1 MPTPLLTIAGAGIN
15 LGDRWLLRG
24 GDLTLHA
31 GDRLALVGRNGA
43 GKSSLMKLMAGRADM
58 DEGSLWMAPG
68 SSVAYLPQAPVIP
81 PGMTLRS
88 VVTAGHDA
96 DWLGRPVPIH
106 KAEEFLQRLGLDP
119 DRLSDGLSG
128 GESRRVSLARALYT
142 EPDVLLL
149 DEPTNHM
156 DMPTIEWMEEML
168 RRHRGALLVVSH
180 DRAFLRNL
188 GTGIVWLHSGKLR
201 RRDGD
206 FAQFDS
212 WSEGILAEEAV
223 VLHKMDRRIAAE
235 TKWSRE
241 GISARRKRNQG
252 RLRELEALRLDRAR
266 TGGITQRTMK
276 METGPAEGGGQL
288 VLEAIDL
295 SISVPLPPTGA
306 KDIGVKDI
314 GDRDNGSGD
323 EAARRQLLNHFN
335 MLVRRSDRIG
345 IVGPNG
351 IGKSTLVRVLL
362 GLASPDSGRVRQ
374 GFGLNPA
381 YFDQQRS
388 ALDRNSSPWTILTGG
403 SSDMIEVAGQQ
414 KHVTAYL
421 RDFLFDDHKMTQ
433 KVATLSGGEQNRLLL
448 AKLFAETH
456 NFLVL
461 DEPTN
466 DLDMETLDLLQEV
479 IAEYDGTILIV
490 SHDRDFLDRT
500 VTALLAFEG
509 EAKVSAHA
517 GGYTDY
523 LERRT
528 AAMARRAARESG
540 IGGTGAN
547 GTRANGT
554 RANSREN
561 GKANGRAGGRG
572 GTRTAAKP
580 TGNRTAKL
588 SFKDRHALDTLP
600 GEIEALEAEI
610 ADLET
615 RLADPAFFASD
626 PDGFAAAAD
635 RLATARTEKEAKE
648 TRWLEAAEAEEA
660 LRANT

>member
-1 MPTPLLTIAGAGIN
+1 MPTPLLTIASAGIN
-15 LGDRWLLRG
+15 LGDRWLLRNA
-24 GDLTLHA
+24 DLTLHA

-43 GKSSLMKLMAGRADM
+43 GKSSLMKLMAGRTDM

-68 SSVAYLPQAPVIP
+68 SSVAYLPQAPQLP
-81 PGMTLRS
+81 TGMTLRS
-88 VVTAGHDA
+88 VVVAGHDA
-96 DWLGRPVPIH
+96 DWLGRPVPVH

-119 DRLSDGLSG
+119 DRMSDGLSG
-128 GESRRVSLARALYT
+128 GEARRVSLARALYT

-156 DMPTIEWMEEML
+156 DMPTIEWMEDML
-168 RRHRGALLVVSH
+168 RQHRGALLVVSH

-188 GTGIVWLHSGKLR
+188 GTGIVWLHNGKLR
-201 RRDGD
+201 RREGD
-206 FAQFDS
+206 FAQFDD
-212 WSEGILAEEAV
+212 WSEGILADEAV
-223 VLHKMDRRIAAE
+223 VLHKMDRKIAAE
-235 TKWSRE
+235 TRWSRE

-252 RLRELEALRLDRAR
+252 RLRELEALRLERAS

-295 SISVPLPPTGA
+295 SVSVPMPPRPNS
-306 KDIGVKDI
+306 DD
-314 GDRDNGSGD
+314 GD

-351 IGKSTLVRVLL
+351 IGKSTLVKVLL
-362 GLASPDSGRVRQ
+362 GLSDPDGGRVRQ
-374 GFGLNPA
+374 GFGLLPA

-388 ALDRNSSPWTILTGG
+388 ALDRNSSPWTVLTDG
-403 SSDMIEVAGQQ
+403 SSDMIEVAGTTR
-414 KHVTAYL
+414 HVTAYL

-479 IAEYDGTILIV
+479 IAEYDGTVLIV

-500 VTALLAFEG
+500 VTAILAFEG
-509 EAKVSAHA
+509 EGKVSAHA
-517 GGYTDY
+517 GGFSDY
-523 LERRT
+523 LGRRT
-528 AAMARRAARESG
+528 AAEARRAAKQDRRKP
-540 IGGTGAN
+540 GG
-547 GTRANGT
+547 
-554 RANSREN
+554 
-561 GKANGRAGGRG
+561 KGGSKG
-572 GTRTAAKP
+572 AAKP
-580 TGNRTAKL
+580 PHKQAGNRTAKL
-588 SFKDRHALDTLP
+588 SFKDQHALDTLP
-600 GEIEALEAEI
+600 GEIEALEEEI
-610 ADLET
+610 ATLEA
-615 RLADPAFFASD
+615 RLADPELFAKN
-626 PDGFAAAAD
+626 PDRFNAAAD
-635 RLATARTEKEAKE
+635 RLAAARDEKDDKE
-648 TRWLEAAEAEEA
+648 LRWLEAAEKAEA
-660 LRANT
+660 LEADRG

>member
-1 MPTPLLTIAGAGIN
+1 MPTPLLTIASAGIN

-24 GDLTLHA
+24 ADLTLHA

-43 GKSSLMKLMAGRADM
+43 GKSSLMKLMAGSADM
-58 DEGSLWMAPG
+58 DEGSYWMAPG
-68 SSVAYLPQAPVIP
+68 ASVAYLPQAPVIP

-88 VVTAGHDA
+88 IVIAGHDA
-96 DWLGRPVPIH
+96 DWLGRLVPIH

-128 GESRRVSLARALYT
+128 GEARRVSLARALYT

-188 GTGIVWLHSGKLR
+188 GTGIVWLHNGKLR
-201 RRDGD
+201 RREGD
-206 FAQFDS
+206 FGQFDD

-252 RLRELEALRLDRAR
+252 RLRDLEALRLERAR
-266 TGGITQRTMK
+266 TGGITQRAMK

-295 SISVPLPPTGA
+295 SISVPLPASEIT
-306 KDIGVKDI
+306 
-314 GDRDNGSGD
+314 GSGD
-323 EAARRQLLNHFN
+323 SDDGSFDAVARRQLLNHFN

-362 GLASPDSGRVRQ
+362 GHADPDSGRVRQ

-388 ALDRNSSPWTILTGG
+388 ALDRNSSPWTVLTGG

-479 IAEYDGTILIV
+479 IADYDGTILIV

-500 VTALLAFEG
+500 VTSLLAFEG
-509 EAKVSAHA
+509 AARVSAHA

-523 LERRT
+523 LERRR
-528 AAMARRAARESG
+528 AAEVRRAAKEDGSKSG
-540 IGGTGAN
+540 PRSGARSGN
-547 GTRANGT
+547 KSGSA
-554 RANSREN
+554 
-561 GKANGRAGGRG
+561 
-572 GTRTAAKP
+572 TARRP
-580 TGNRTAKL
+580 TSNRTAKL

-600 GEIEALEAEI
+600 GEIEVLASEIATLEAK
-610 ADLET
+610 
-615 RLADPAFFASD
+615 LADPALFASD
-626 PDGFAAAAD
+626 PDGFRKAAD
-635 RLATARTEKEAKE
+635 RLAAAREETEAKE
-648 TRWLEAAEAEEA
+648 LRWLEAAEAEEA
-660 LRANT
+660 LNSG

>member
-1 MPTPLLTIAGAGIN
+1 MPTPLLTIADAGIN
-15 LGDRWLLRG
+15 LGDRWLLRHA
-24 GDLTLHA
+24 DVTLHA

-43 GKSSLMKLMAGRADM
+43 GKSSLMKLMAGRTDM

-68 SSVAYLPQAPVIP
+68 SSVAYLPQAPQLP
-81 PGMTLRS
+81 TGMTLRS
-88 VVTAGHDA
+88 VVVAGHDA
-96 DWLGRPVPIH
+96 DWLGRPVPVH
-106 KAEEFLQRLGLDP
+106 KAEEFLMRLGLDP
-119 DRLSDGLSG
+119 DRMSDGLSG

-156 DMPTIEWMEEML
+156 DMPTIEWMEDML
-168 RRHRGALLVVSH
+168 RQHRGALLVVSH

-188 GTGIVWLHSGKLR
+188 GTGIVWLHQGKLR

-206 FAQFDS
+206 FAQFDD
-212 WSEGILAEEAV
+212 WSEGIMAEEAV
-223 VLHKMDRRIAAE
+223 VLHKMDRKIAAE

-252 RLRELEALRLDRAR
+252 RLRELEALRVERAR
-266 TGGITQRTMK
+266 TGGIAQRAMK

-295 SISVPLPPTGA
+295 SVSVPLPKTE
-306 KDIGVKDI
+306 D
-314 GDRDNGSGD
+314 SD
-323 EAARRQLLNHFN
+323 EEARRQLLNHFN

-351 IGKSTLVRVLL
+351 IGKSTLVKVLL
-362 GLASPDSGRVRQ
+362 GLDEPDGGRVRQ
-374 GFGLNPA
+374 GFGLLPA

-388 ALDRNSSPWTILTGG
+388 ALDRNASPWTVLTGG
-403 SSDMIEVAGQQ
+403 SSDMIEVAGTTR
-414 KHVTAYL
+414 HVTAYL

-479 IAEYDGTILIV
+479 VAEYDGTILIV

-500 VTALLAFEG
+500 VTAILAFEG
-509 EAKVSAHA
+509 DGKVSAHA
-517 GGYTDY
+517 GGFSDY
-523 LERRT
+523 LGRRT
-528 AAMARRAARESG
+528 AAETRRAAKEDARKSG
-540 IGGTGAN
+540 
-547 GTRANGT
+547 
-554 RANSREN
+554 
-561 GKANGRAGGRG
+561 GKK
-572 GTRTAAKP
+572 AATKP
-580 TGNRTAKL
+580 VGNRTAKL
-588 SFKDRHALDTLP
+588 SFKDQHALDALP
-600 GEIEALEAEI
+600 GEIEALETEI
-610 ADLET
+610 TGLEAQ
-615 RLADPAFFASD
+615 LADPALFAKN
-626 PDGFAAAAD
+626 PERFNAAAD
-635 RLATARTEKEAKE
+635 RLSAARTEKDDKE
-648 TRWLEAAEAEEA
+648 LRWLDAAEKAEA
-660 LRANT
+660 LEAERG

>member
-1 MPTPLLTIAGAGIN
+1 MPTPLLTIADAGIN
-15 LGDRWLLRG
+15 LGDRWLLRHA
-24 GDLTLHA
+24 DVTLHA

-43 GKSSLMKLMAGRADM
+43 GKSSLMKLMAGRTDM

-68 SSVAYLPQAPVIP
+68 SSVAYLPQAPKLP
-81 PGMTLRS
+81 TGMTLRS
-88 VVTAGHDA
+88 VVVAGHDA
-96 DWLGRPVPIH
+96 DWLGRPVPVH

-119 DRLSDGLSG
+119 DRMSDGLSG
-128 GESRRVSLARALYT
+128 GEARRVSLARALYT

-156 DMPTIEWMEEML
+156 DMPTIEWMEDML
-168 RRHRGALLVVSH
+168 RQHRGALLVVSH

-188 GTGIVWLHSGKLR
+188 GTGIVWLHQGKLR

-206 FAQFDS
+206 FAQFDD

-223 VLHKMDRRIAAE
+223 VLHKMDRKIAAE

-252 RLRELEALRLDRAR
+252 RLRELEALRLERAR
-266 TGGITQRTMK
+266 TGGIAQRAMK

-295 SISVPLPPTGA
+295 SVSVPLPQTE
-306 KDIGVKDI
+306 D
-314 GDRDNGSGD
+314 SD
-323 EAARRQLLNHFN
+323 EEARRQLLNHFN

-351 IGKSTLVRVLL
+351 IGKSTLVKVLL
-362 GLASPDSGRVRQ
+362 GLSEPDGGRVRQ
-374 GFGLNPA
+374 GFGLLPA

-388 ALDRNSSPWTILTGG
+388 ALDRNSSPWTVLTDG
-403 SSDMIEVAGQQ
+403 SSDMIEVAGTTR
-414 KHVTAYL
+414 HVTAYL

-479 IAEYDGTILIV
+479 VAEYDGTILIV

-500 VTALLAFEG
+500 VTAILAFEG
-509 EAKVSAHA
+509 DGKVSAHA
-517 GGYTDY
+517 GGFSDY
-523 LERRT
+523 LGRRT
-528 AAMARRAARESG
+528 AAATRRAAREEARKG
-540 IGGTGAN
+540 GAN
-547 GTRANGT
+547 SA
-554 RANSREN
+554 
-561 GKANGRAGGRG
+561 GKA
-572 GTRTAAKP
+572 AAKP
-580 TGNRTAKL
+580 NTKPVGNRTAKL
-588 SFKDRHALDTLP
+588 SFKDQHALDTLP

-610 ADLET
+610 ARLED
-615 RLADPAFFASD
+615 RLADPELFAKN
-626 PDGFAAAAD
+626 PEKFAAAAD
-635 RLATARTEKEAKE
+635 RLAAARTEKDEKE
-648 TRWLEAAEAEEA
+648 LRWLEAAEKAEA
-660 LRANT
+660 LEAERG

>member
-1 MPTPLLTIAGAGIN
+1 MPTPLLTIADAGIN
-15 LGDRWLLRG
+15 LGDRWLLRHA
-24 GDLTLHA
+24 DVTLHA

-43 GKSSLMKLMAGRADM
+43 GKSSLMKLMAGRTDM

-68 SSVAYLPQAPVIP
+68 SSVAYLPQAPKLP
-81 PGMTLRS
+81 TGMTLRS
-88 VVTAGHDA
+88 VVVAGHDA
-96 DWLGRPVPIH
+96 DWLGRPVPVH

-119 DRLSDGLSG
+119 DRMSDGLSG
-128 GESRRVSLARALYT
+128 GEARRVSLARALYT

-156 DMPTIEWMEEML
+156 DMPTIEWMEDML
-168 RRHRGALLVVSH
+168 RQHRGALLVVSH

-188 GTGIVWLHSGKLR
+188 GTGIVWLHQGKLR

-206 FAQFDS
+206 FAQFDD

-223 VLHKMDRRIAAE
+223 VLHKMDRKIAAE

-252 RLRELEALRLDRAR
+252 RLRELEALRIERAR
-266 TGGITQRTMK
+266 TGGIAQRAMK

-295 SISVPLPPTGA
+295 SVSVPLPRTE
-306 KDIGVKDI
+306 D
-314 GDRDNGSGD
+314 GD
-323 EAARRQLLNHFN
+323 EEARRQLLNHFN

-351 IGKSTLVRVLL
+351 IGKSTLVKVLL
-362 GLASPDSGRVRQ
+362 GLSEPDGGRVRQ
-374 GFGLNPA
+374 GFGLLPA

-388 ALDRNSSPWTILTGG
+388 ALDRNSSPWTVLTGG
-403 SSDMIEVAGQQ
+403 SSDMIEVAGATR
-414 KHVTAYL
+414 HVTAYL

-479 IAEYDGTILIV
+479 VAEYDGTILIV

-500 VTALLAFEG
+500 VTAILAFEG
-509 EAKVSAHA
+509 DGKVSAHA
-517 GGYTDY
+517 GGFSDY
-523 LERRT
+523 LGRRT
-528 AAMARRAARESG
+528 AAATRRAAREEAKK
-540 IGGTGAN
+540 GGGKSA
-547 GTRANGT
+547 
-554 RANSREN
+554 
-561 GKANGRAGGRG
+561 GKA
-572 GTRTAAKP
+572 AAKPSTKP

-588 SFKDRHALDTLP
+588 TFKDQHALDTLP
-600 GEIEALEAEI
+600 SEIEALEAEI
-610 ADLET
+610 ARLED
-615 RLADPAFFASD
+615 RLADPELFAKN
-626 PDGFAAAAD
+626 PEKFTAAAD
-635 RLATARTEKEAKE
+635 RLAAARTEKDEKE
-648 TRWLEAAEAEEA
+648 LRWLEAAEKAEA
-660 LRANT
+660 LEAERG

>member
-1 MPTPLLTIAGAGIN
+1 MPTPLLTIASAGIN

-24 GDLTLHA
+24 ADLTLHA

-43 GKSSLMKLMAGRADM
+43 GKSSLMKLMAGRTDM

-68 SSVAYLPQAPVIP
+68 SSVAYLPQAPQLP
-81 PGMTLRS
+81 TGMTLRS
-88 VVTAGHDA
+88 VVVAGHDA
-96 DWLGRPVPIH
+96 DWLGRPVPVH

-119 DRLSDGLSG
+119 DRMSDGLSG
-128 GESRRVSLARALYT
+128 GEARRVSLARALYT

-168 RRHRGALLVVSH
+168 RQHRGALLVVSH

-188 GTGIVWLHSGKLR
+188 GTGIVWLHNGRLR
-201 RRDGD
+201 RREGD
-206 FAQFDS
+206 FGQFDD
-212 WSEGILAEEAV
+212 WSENILADEAV
-223 VLHKMDRRIAAE
+223 VLHKMDRKIASE

-252 RLRELEALRLDRAR
+252 RLRELEALRVERAR
-266 TGGITQRTMK
+266 TGGITQRAMK

-295 SISVPLPPTGA
+295 SVSVPMPPRE
-306 KDIGVKDI
+306 DEE
-314 GDRDNGSGD
+314 

-351 IGKSTLVRVLL
+351 IGKSTLVKVLL
-362 GLASPDSGRVRQ
+362 GLSDPDGGRVRQ
-374 GFGLNPA
+374 GFGLLPA

-388 ALDRNSSPWTILTGG
+388 ALDRNSSPWTVLTDG
-403 SSDMIEVAGQQ
+403 SSDMIEVAGTTR
-414 KHVTAYL
+414 HVTAYL

-479 IAEYDGTILIV
+479 IAEYDGTVLIV

-500 VTALLAFEG
+500 VTAILAFEG
-509 EAKVSAHA
+509 EGRVSAHA
-517 GGYTDY
+517 GGFSDY
-523 LERRT
+523 LGRRT
-528 AAMARRAARESG
+528 AAEARRAAKQDGRKPG
-540 IGGTGAN
+540 
-547 GTRANGT
+547 
-554 RANSREN
+554 
-561 GKANGRAGGRG
+561 GKAGSKG
-572 GTRTAAKP
+572 AAKP
-580 TGNRTAKL
+580 PHKQAGNRTAKL
-588 SFKDRHALDTLP
+588 SFKDQHALDTLP
-600 GEIEALEAEI
+600 GEIEALEDEI
-610 ADLET
+610 STLEA
-615 RLADPAFFASD
+615 RLADPELFAKN
-626 PDGFAAAAD
+626 PDRFNAAAD
-635 RLATARTEKEAKE
+635 RLAAARDEKDDKE
-648 TRWLEAAEAEEA
+648 LRWLEAAEKAEA
-660 LRANT
+660 LEADRG

>member
-24 GDLTLHA
+24 GELTLHA

-68 SSVAYLPQAPVIP
+68 SSVAYLPQAPEIP

-106 KAEEFLQRLGLDP
+106 KAEEFLMRLGLDP

-156 DMPTIEWMEEML
+156 DMPTIEWMEQML
-168 RRHRGALLVVSH
+168 GQHRGALLVVSH

-188 GTGIVWLHSGKLR
+188 GTGIVWLHNGRLR
-201 RRDGD
+201 RREGD

-212 WSEGILAEEAV
+212 WSEGIIAEEAV

-252 RLRELEALRLDRAR
+252 RLRELEALRLERAR
-266 TGGITQRTMK
+266 TGGITQRAMK

-295 SISVPLPPTGA
+295 SVSVPLPPNGGDSTGT
-306 KDIGVKDI
+306 DD
-314 GDRDNGSGD
+314 S
-323 EAARRQLLNHFN
+323 ETARRQLLSHFN

-362 GLASPDSGRVRQ
+362 GLASPDGGRVRQ

-388 ALDRNSSPWTILTGG
+388 ALDRNSSPWTVLTGG

-500 VTALLAFEG
+500 VTSLLAFEG
-509 EAKVSAHA
+509 GTKVSAHA
-517 GGYTDY
+517 GGYSEY

-528 AAMARRAARESG
+528 AAIARRAARESG
-540 IGGTGAN
+540 MDGGRGN
-547 GTRANGT
+547 R
-554 RANSREN
+554 
-561 GKANGRAGGRG
+561 KANGKSGGKG
-572 GTRTAAKP
+572 GGKTAQKP
-580 TGNRTAKL
+580 SGNRTARL

-600 GEIEALEAEI
+600 GEIAALEAEI
-610 ADLET
+610 AELEA
-615 RLADPAFFASD
+615 RLADPAFFTSD

-635 RLATARTEKEAKE
+635 RLAAAREDKEAKE
-648 TRWLEAAEAEEA
+648 TRWLDAAAAEEA
-660 LRANT
+660 LQAG

>member
-1 MPTPLLTIAGAGIN
+1 MPTPLLTIASAGIN

-24 GDLTLHA
+24 ADLTLHA

-43 GKSSLMKLMAGRADM
+43 GKSSLMKLMAGRTDM

-68 SSVAYLPQAPVIP
+68 SSVAYLPQAPQLP
-81 PGMTLRS
+81 TGMTLRS
-88 VVTAGHDA
+88 VVVAGHDA
-96 DWLGRPVPIH
+96 DWLGRPVPVH

-119 DRLSDGLSG
+119 DRMSDGLSG
-128 GESRRVSLARALYT
+128 GEARRVSLARALYT

-156 DMPTIEWMEEML
+156 DMPTIEWMEDML
-168 RRHRGALLVVSH
+168 RQHRGALLVVSH

-188 GTGIVWLHSGKLR
+188 GTGIVWLHNGRLR
-201 RRDGD
+201 RREGD
-206 FAQFDS
+206 FGQFDD
-212 WSEGILAEEAV
+212 WSENILADEAV
-223 VLHKMDRRIAAE
+223 VLHKMDRKIASE

-252 RLRELEALRLDRAR
+252 RLRELEALRIERAR
-266 TGGITQRTMK
+266 TGGITQRAMK

-295 SISVPLPPTGA
+295 SVSVPMPPRE
-306 KDIGVKDI
+306 DEE
-314 GDRDNGSGD
+314 

-351 IGKSTLVRVLL
+351 IGKSTLVKVLL
-362 GLASPDSGRVRQ
+362 GLSDPDGGRVRQ
-374 GFGLNPA
+374 GFGLLPA

-388 ALDRNSSPWTILTGG
+388 ALDRNSSPWTVLTDG
-403 SSDMIEVAGQQ
+403 SSDMIEVAGTTR
-414 KHVTAYL
+414 HVTAYL

-479 IAEYDGTILIV
+479 IAEYDGTVLIV

-500 VTALLAFEG
+500 VTAILAFEG
-509 EAKVSAHA
+509 DGKVSAHA
-517 GGYTDY
+517 GGFSDY
-523 LERRT
+523 LGRRT
-528 AAMARRAARESG
+528 AAAARRAAKDDGRKSG
-540 IGGTGAN
+540 TKGG
-547 GTRANGT
+547 
-554 RANSREN
+554 S
-561 GKANGRAGGRG
+561 KAA
-572 GTRTAAKP
+572 AAKP
-580 TGNRTAKL
+580 TANRTAKL
-588 SFKDRHALDTLP
+588 SFKDQHALDKLP

-610 ADLET
+610 AALEA
-615 RLADPAFFASD
+615 RLADPDLFAKN
-626 PDGFAAAAD
+626 PDRFNAAAD
-635 RLATARTEKEAKE
+635 RLAAARDEKDEKEI
-648 TRWLEAAEAEEA
+648 RWLDAAEKAEA
-660 LRANT
+660 LEADRG

>member
-1 MPTPLLTIAGAGIN
+1 
-15 LGDRWLLRG
+15 
-24 GDLTLHA
+24 
-31 GDRLALVGRNGA
+31 
-43 GKSSLMKLMAGRADM
+43 
-58 DEGSLWMAPG
+58 
-68 SSVAYLPQAPVIP
+68 
-81 PGMTLRS
+81 
-88 VVTAGHDA
+88 
-96 DWLGRPVPIH
+96 
-106 KAEEFLQRLGLDP
+106 
-119 DRLSDGLSG
+119 
-128 GESRRVSLARALYT
+128 
-142 EPDVLLL
+142 
-149 DEPTNHM
+149 M

-188 GTGIVWLHSGKLR
+188 GTGIVWLHNGKLR
-201 RRDGD
+201 RREGD
-206 FAQFDS
+206 FAQFDD

-252 RLRELEALRLDRAR
+252 RLRELEALRLERAR
-266 TGGITQRTMK
+266 TGGITQRAMK

-295 SISVPLPPTGA
+295 SISVPLPPTEMTE
-306 KDIGVKDI
+306 
-314 GDRDNGSGD
+314 SGED
-323 EAARRQLLNHFN
+323 DAAARRQLLNHFN

-362 GLASPDSGRVRQ
+362 GHADPDGGRVRQ

-388 ALDRNSSPWTILTGG
+388 ALDRNSSPWNVLTGG

-479 IAEYDGTILIV
+479 IADYDGTILIV

-500 VTALLAFEG
+500 VTSLLAFEG
-509 EAKVSAHA
+509 AAKVSAHA

-523 LERRT
+523 LERRR
-528 AAMARRAARESG
+528 AAAARRAAKEDGGKSG
-540 IGGTGAN
+540 PRSGARSGN
-547 GTRANGT
+547 KSGSA
-554 RANSREN
+554 
-561 GKANGRAGGRG
+561 
-572 GTRTAAKP
+572 TARRP

-600 GEIEALEAEI
+600 GEIEALAGEI
-610 ADLET
+610 AALEAK
-615 RLADPAFFASD
+615 LADPALFASD
-626 PDGFAAAAD
+626 PDGFNSAAD
-635 RLATARTEKEAKE
+635 RLAAAREETEAKE
-648 TRWLEAAEAEEA
+648 LRWLEAAEA
-660 LRANT
+660 

>member
-1 MPTPLLTIAGAGIN
+1 MPTPLLTIAECGIN
-15 LGDRWLLRG
+15 LGDQWLLRNA
-24 GDLTLHA
+24 DLTLHA

-43 GKSSLMKLMAGRADM
+43 GKSSLMKLMSGRADM

-68 SSVAYLPQAPVIP
+68 TSIAYLPQAPDLP
-81 PGMTLRS
+81 GGMTLRAL
-88 VVTAGHDA
+88 VTMGHDT
-96 DWLGRPVPIH
+96 DSTERPAPLH
-106 KAEEFLQRLGLDP
+106 KADEFLMRLGLDP
-119 DRLSDGLSG
+119 NRMSDGLSG
-128 GESRRVSLARALYT
+128 GEARRVTLARAIYT
-142 EPDVLLL
+142 EPDILLL

-168 RRHRGALLVVSH
+168 RQHRGALLVVSH

-188 GTGIVWLHSGKLR
+188 GTGIVWLHQGRLR

-206 FAQFDS
+206 FAQFDD
-212 WSEGILAEEAV
+212 WSEGILADEAV

-252 RLRELEALRLDRAR
+252 RLRELHAMRLDRAR
-266 TGGITQRTMK
+266 AGGITQRTMK

-295 SISVPLPPTGA
+295 GISVPAPSSTNPPGTNPPGTNPPGTNPSDVIA
-306 KDIGVKDI
+306 
-314 GDRDNGSGD
+314 GSQAD
-323 EAARRQLLNHFN
+323 DAALRRQLLAHFN
-335 MLVRRSDRIG
+335 LLVRRTDRIG

-351 IGKSTLVRVLL
+351 IGKSTLVKVLL
-362 GLASPDSGRVRQ
+362 GLAPPDGGRVRQ

-381 YFDQQRS
+381 YYDQQRT
-388 ALDRNSSPWTILTGG
+388 ALDRSASPWTILTSGG
-403 SSDMIEVAGQQ
+403 ADMIEVAGVT

-479 IAEYDGTILIV
+479 IADYDGTVLIV

-500 VTALLAFEG
+500 VTAILAFEG
-509 EAKVSAHA
+509 DGKVSAHA
-517 GGYTDY
+517 GGFSDY
-523 LERRT
+523 LERRN
-528 AAMARRAARESG
+528 AAAARRTARD
-540 IGGTGAN
+540 GGQKAGGKTG
-547 GTRANGT
+547 
-554 RANSREN
+554 
-561 GKANGRAGGRG
+561 GKAVS
-572 GTRTAAKP
+572 KP
-580 TGNRTAKL
+580 AGNRTAKL
-588 SFKDRHALDTLP
+588 SFKDQHALDRLP
-600 GEIEALEAEI
+600 AEIEALENDI
-610 ADLET
+610 AALET
-615 RLADPAFFASD
+615 QLADPALFAKA
-626 PDGFAAAAD
+626 PDKFNQAAD
-635 RLATARTEKEAKE
+635 RLASARTEKDEKE
-648 TRWLEAAEAEEA
+648 LRWLEAAEKAEA
-660 LRANT
+660 LEAEKG

>member
-15 LGDRWLLRG
+15 LGDHWLLRNS
-24 GDLTLHA
+24 DLTLHA

-43 GKSSLMKLMAGRADM
+43 GKSSLMKLMTGQTDM

-68 SSVAYLPQAPVIP
+68 SSVAYLPQAPEIP

-96 DWLGRPVPIH
+96 DWLGRPVPTH
-106 KAEEFLQRLGLDP
+106 KAEEFLMRLGLDP
-119 DRLSDGLSG
+119 DRMSDGLSG
-128 GESRRVSLARALYT
+128 GESRRVSMARALYT

-168 RRHRGALLVVSH
+168 RQHRGALLVVSH

-188 GTGIVWLHSGKLR
+188 GTGIVWIHNGKLR
-201 RRDGD
+201 RREGD

-223 VLHKMDRRIAAE
+223 VLHKMDRRIASE

-252 RLRELEALRLDRAR
+252 RLRELEGLRVERAR
-266 TGGITQRTMK
+266 TGGITQRNMK

-295 SISVPLPPTGA
+295 SVSVPLPPASTVGA
-306 KDIGVKDI
+306 DDLNEASKD
-314 GDRDNGSGD
+314 R
-323 EAARRQLLNHFN
+323 RRQLLNHFN

-362 GLASPDSGRVRQ
+362 GLASPDGGRVRQ

-388 ALDRNSSPWTILTGG
+388 ALDRNSSPWTVLTGG
-403 SSDMIEVAGQQ
+403 SSDMVEVAGQQ

-509 EAKVSAHA
+509 DSKVTAHA
-517 GGYTDY
+517 GGYSDY

-528 AAMARRAARESG
+528 AAMARRVARESG
-540 IGGTGAN
+540 MD
-547 GTRANGT
+547 
-554 RANSREN
+554 N
-561 GKANGRAGGRG
+561 GKTNGKTNGRG
-572 GTRTAAKP
+572 GGKTAQKP

-588 SFKDRHALDTLP
+588 SFRDRHALDTLP

-610 ADLET
+610 SDLET
-615 RLADPAFFASD
+615 RLADPAFFATD
-626 PDGFAAAAD
+626 PDGFNHAAD
-635 RLATARTEKEAKE
+635 RLAAARDEVATKEA
-648 TRWLEAAEAEEA
+648 RWLEAAETEEA
-660 LRANT
+660 LQAGT

>member
-1 MPTPLLTIAGAGIN
+1 MPTPLLTIADAGIN
-15 LGDRWLLRG
+15 LADRWLLRHA
-24 GDLTLHA
+24 DVTLHA

-43 GKSSLMKLMAGRADM
+43 GKSSLMKLMAGRTDM

-68 SSVAYLPQAPVIP
+68 SSVAYLPQAPQLP
-81 PGMTLRS
+81 TGMTLRS
-88 VVTAGHDA
+88 VVVAGHDA
-96 DWLGRPVPIH
+96 DWLGRPVPVH

-119 DRLSDGLSG
+119 DRMSDGLSG
-128 GESRRVSLARALYT
+128 GEARRVSLARALYT

-168 RRHRGALLVVSH
+168 RQHRGALLVVSH

-188 GTGIVWLHSGKLR
+188 GTGIVWLHQGKLR

-206 FAQFDS
+206 FAQFDD

-252 RLRELEALRLDRAR
+252 RLRELEALRLERAR
-266 TGGITQRTMK
+266 TGGIAQRAMR

-295 SISVPLPPTGA
+295 SVSVPLPKT
-306 KDIGVKDI
+306 
-314 GDRDNGSGD
+314 D
-323 EAARRQLLNHFN
+323 ETDEEARRQLLSHFN

-351 IGKSTLVRVLL
+351 IGKSTLVKVLL
-362 GLASPDSGRVRQ
+362 GLSDPDGGRVRQ
-374 GFGLNPA
+374 GFGLLPA

-388 ALDRNSSPWTILTGG
+388 ALDRNSSPWTVLTGG
-403 SSDMIEVAGQQ
+403 SSDMIEVAGTSR
-414 KHVTAYL
+414 HVTAYL

-479 IAEYDGTILIV
+479 IADYDGTILIV

-500 VTALLAFEG
+500 VTAILAFEG
-509 EAKVSAHA
+509 DGKVSAHA
-517 GGYTDY
+517 GGFSDY
-523 LERRT
+523 LGRRT
-528 AAMARRAARESG
+528 AAATRRAAKEATKKAGSKSG
-540 IGGTGAN
+540 N
-547 GTRANGT
+547 RP
-554 RANSREN
+554 
-561 GKANGRAGGRG
+561 
-572 GTRTAAKP
+572 AARP

-588 SFKDRHALDTLP
+588 SFKDQHALDTLP

-610 ADLET
+610 ASLEAQ
-615 RLADPAFFASD
+615 LADPALFATD
-626 PDGFAAAAD
+626 PDRFNAAAD
-635 RLATARTEKEAKE
+635 RLAAAREEKDDKE
-648 TRWLEAAEAEEA
+648 LRWLEAAEKAEA
-660 LRANT
+660 LEAERG

>member
-1 MPTPLLTIAGAGIN
+1 MPTPLLTIAAAGIN

-24 GDLTLHA
+24 ADLTLHA

-43 GKSSLMKLMAGRADM
+43 GKSSLMKLMAGTSDM
-58 DEGSLWMAPG
+58 DEGSYWMAPG

-96 DWLGRPVPIH
+96 DWLGRPVPVH

-188 GTGIVWLHSGKLR
+188 GTGIVWLHNGKLR
-201 RRDGD
+201 RREGD
-206 FAQFDS
+206 FGQFDD

-252 RLRELEALRLDRAR
+252 RLRELEALRLERAR
-266 TGGITQRTMK
+266 TGGITQRAMK

-295 SISVPLPPTGA
+295 SISVPLPATEMT
-306 KDIGVKDI
+306 
-314 GDRDNGSGD
+314 GSGD
-323 EAARRQLLNHFN
+323 SDDGSVDAAARRQLLNHFN

-362 GLASPDSGRVRQ
+362 GHADADGGRVRQ

-388 ALDRNSSPWTILTGG
+388 ALDRNSSPWTVLTGG

-479 IAEYDGTILIV
+479 IADYDGTILIV

-500 VTALLAFEG
+500 VTSLLAFEG
-509 EAKVSAHA
+509 AAKVSAHA

-523 LERRT
+523 LERRR
-528 AAMARRAARESG
+528 AAEARRAAKQDGGKSG
-540 IGGTGAN
+540 PRSGAKS
-547 GTRANGT
+547 G
-554 RANSREN
+554 
-561 GKANGRAGGRG
+561 AGSGNKSG
-572 GTRTAAKP
+572 SATARRP

-600 GEIEALEAEI
+600 GEIEALAEEI
-610 ADLET
+610 AALEAK
-615 RLADPAFFASD
+615 LADPALFASD
-626 PDGFAAAAD
+626 PDGFNSAAD
-635 RLATARTEKEAKE
+635 RLAAAREETEAKE
-648 TRWLEAAEAEEA
+648 LRWLEAAEAEEA
-660 LRANT
+660 LNSG